1 LEYHKREGER
11 TGMIIG
17 APREIKNNEY
27 RVSLVP
33 AGVKALVDSGHK
45 VIVETSAGEG
55 SGISDKEYLKAGA
68 VIRRSATNI
77 YEEAEMIIK
86 VKEPLP
92 QEYDLLGEGQILYT
106 FLHLAPALELTKA
119 LLRQK
124 VIGIAY
130 ETVQLED
137 GSLPLLTP
145 MSEIAGRLSIQVGAY
160 YLQKENGGSGVLLG
174 GVPGVSAGN
183 VTIIGGGTVGTNAAK
198 IALGMGANVTILDI
212 NLDRLRY
219 LDDILDGRAIT
230 LASNIDNIEVSVAD
244 ADLVI
249 GAILIPGARAP
260 HLVTR
265 DMIAKMRKGSVIVDV
280 AIDQGGCI
288 ETSVPTTFEKP
299 TFTVDGVIHCCVANM
314 PAAVSRTSTFAL
326 TNVTLPYVLKLADL
340 GYEKALRTDDSLKKG
355 LNVFKG
361 KLVYKPVAES
371 LGLQYTPLE
380 TF

>member
-1 LEYHKREGER
+1 
-11 TGMIIG
+11 MIIG
-17 APREIKNNEY
+17 VPREIKNNEY

-340 GYEKALRTDDSLKKG
+340 GYEKALRTDDSLRKG

-361 KLVYKPVAES
+361 KLVYEPVAES

>member
-1 LEYHKREGER
+1 
-11 TGMIIG
+11 MIIG
-17 APREIKNNEY
+17 VPREIKNNEY

-77 YEEAEMIIK
+77 YAEAEMIIK

-230 LASNIDNIEVSVAD
+230 LASNIDNIEVSVVD

-288 ETSVPTTFEKP
+288 ETSVLTTFEKP

-340 GYEKALRTDDSLKKG
+340 GYEKALRTDDSLRKG

-361 KLVYKPVAES
+361 KLVYEPVAES

>member
-1 LEYHKREGER
+1 
-11 TGMIIG
+11 MIIG
-17 APREIKNNEY
+17 VPREIKNNEY

-77 YEEAEMIIK
+77 YAEAEMIIK

-288 ETSVPTTFEKP
+288 ETSVLTTFEKP

-340 GYEKALRTDDSLKKG
+340 GYEKALRTDDSLRKG

-361 KLVYKPVAES
+361 KLVYEPVAES

>member
-1 LEYHKREGER
+1 
-11 TGMIIG
+11 MIIG
-17 APREIKNNEY
+17 VPREIKNHEA

-340 GYEKALRTDDSLKKG
+340 GYEKALRTDDSLRKG

-361 KLVYKPVAES
+361 KLVYEPVAES